1 MLDNYD
7 ESSLNIYRNALYC
20 TSFTVQFKNLIE
32 ILGGS
37 LLIASEG
44 VCYMG
49 NITKFKKQTLERLQS
64 GNFNKIK
71 CI

>member
-1 MLDNYD
+1 MHFILHF
-7 ESSLNIYRNALYC
+7 SLC
-20 TSFTVQFKNLIE
+20 SVKNLIE

-64 GNFNKIK
+64 GNLIK
-71 CI
+71 